1 MEKELEVIEI
11 NKNLMINK
19 LQKLRELNELLQF
32 GAITESEFEQLKK
45 DVLENNEKTTIFND
59 TKTNKPRI
67 ILESFIDNNGSKI
80 TPPNLEF
87 LDINNISKDEINLIK
102 PFIKQKQIY
111 NPSLMTEDELKLS
124 KKLFS
129 IQEIAEFHSER
140 DGYNFG
146 FLSIASMLG
155 AVFTLFLITM
165 SPCLAVFGGL
175 TFFLESIFTA
185 FLVLSKANATK
196 LDKTTCT
203 IAIVIDAVSLIIFM
217 NNDF

>member
-1 MEKELEVIEI
+1 
-11 NKNLMINK
+11 MINK
-19 LQKLRELNELLQF
+19 LQKLRELNELLQS
-32 GAITESEFEQLKK
+32 GAISESEFEQLKK
-45 DVLENNEKTTIFND
+45 DVLNGNDNIDISNKTES
-59 TKTNKPRI
+59 NKPRI
-67 ILESFIDNNGSKI
+67 ILESFTDINGSLI
-80 TPPNLEF
+80 SPPNIEF
-87 LDINNISKDEINLIK
+87 LDIDSISKEEINLFK

-140 DGYNFG
+140 EGYNFG

-155 AVFTLFLITM
+155 AIFTLFLITM

-185 FLVLSKANATK
+185 LIVLSKANATK